1 MPDTTRCPGS
11 GKPMSSWCLNATYR
25 GYPPSPSWAL
35 ALLRHGAPKFAN
47 ITPYV
52 EGRPSLENTAGFV
65 QKELKGTFT
74 WEEIARMRRAWDG
87 PLIAKGVLHPDDA
100 DAAVMAGVD
109 GILVSNHGGRQSD
122 AAPSPLGVLPA
133 ICERVNGR
141 ATILLDSGVLSGL
154 DAARAIA
161 LGAEAVFCGR
171 AYLYALAALGDDGGM
186 HFSELIREELAVAM
200 AQSGAWNVA
209 ELSHVTYRF
218 SGAFPFGD

>member
-161 LGAEAVFCGR
+161 LGGLSGLLRTRLSLRARRPGR
-171 AYLYALAALGDDGGM
+171 RRRHAFLRTDQGGTGGR
-186 HFSELIREELAVAM
+186 HGPVRRLERGGTVPCHL
-200 AQSGAWNVA
+200 
-209 ELSHVTYRF
+209 
-218 SGAFPFGD
+218 